1 MTSYAK
7 IDTWATPSGSVNSPI
22 VQVVQFND
30 GGTTWSQAI
39 ADGNTYYT
47 VPYFQAT
54 ITLKYPNSKVLVM
67 MDMHMGTGY
76 WEVQGRMTRNGT
88 DICLGVPRGFRSAC
102 SFNVIGYNYNGSATY
117 SQYDW
122 YTHSAKY
129 LDTPQV
135 AMNSTN
141 TYTYGL
147 RLNGYSTQ
155 TIYFN
160 RPGYNNFDSDYWS
173 SPISTITLLEIAQ

>member
-7 IDTWATPSGSVNSPI
+7 IDKWTDPNGGVNSAV

-30 GGTTWSQAI
+30 GGSTWSQAL
-39 ADGNTYYT
+39 ANGYTWYT
-47 VPYFQAT
+47 VPYFQKS
-54 ITLKYPNSKVLVM
+54 ITLKYPDSKVLVM
-67 MDMHMGTGY
+67 MDMHMGTTY
-76 WEVQGRMTRNGT
+76 WEVQGRITRNGS
-88 DICLGVPRGFRSAC
+88 DIALGVPREARSAT
-102 SFNVIGYNYNGSATY
+102 SFQVNGYNYNGSATY

-122 YTHSAKY
+122 YTHSIKY

-135 AMNSTN
+135 AMNSNN

-147 RLNGYSTQ
+147 RLSGYTTN

-160 RPGYNNFDSDYWS
+160 RPAYSNFDSDYWS